1 MISLSLPMRVL
12 TEMEIKGANEVLK
25 SIGKYWYPLSP

>member
-12 TEMEIKGANEVLK
+12 AEMEIMGANEVLN
-25 SIGKYWYPLSP
+25 SLGKYWYPISP